1 MRTPINFTNEP
12 KRVLN
17 SREGV
22 RPPVSQKD
30 IVPSGSQASKGPS
43 VKDSKSM
50 ERNIYNQGRKE
61 EDARNKYANQNIEPR
76 VIQP

>member
-1 MRTPINFTNEP
+1 VI
-12 KRVLN
+12 N

-30 IVPSGSQASKGPS
+30 IFPTGSQLSKGPS

-61 EDARNKYANQNIEPR
+61 EDIRNKYANQNIEPR
-76 VIQP
+76 VVQP